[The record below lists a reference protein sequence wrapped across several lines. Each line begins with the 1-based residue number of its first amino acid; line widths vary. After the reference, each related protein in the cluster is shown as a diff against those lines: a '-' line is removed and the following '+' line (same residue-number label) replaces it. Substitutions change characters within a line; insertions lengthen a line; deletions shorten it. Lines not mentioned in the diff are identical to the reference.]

1 MIGCHPSS
9 VGADSIARPIDS
21 DWASA
26 GSAIDDAGTDM
37 DDPYNLR
44 RFVEAQEPVYAHVLA
59 ELRAGSKRSHWMWF
73 IFPQIAG
80 LGHSETARHFA
91 ISSREEAA
99 AYLEHPILGPR
110 LRKCCLLATLVEG
123 RSARQ
128 IFGTPDDLKF
138 RSSLTLFAEVASD
151 NAIFKTALQKFF
163 SGEPDAL
170 TLERL

>member
-1 MIGCHPSS
+1 
-9 VGADSIARPIDS
+9 
-21 DWASA
+21 
-26 GSAIDDAGTDM
+26 M

-80 LGHSETARHFA
+80 LGHSETARRFA
-91 ISSREEAA
+91 ISARAEAA

-110 LRKCCLLATLVEG
+110 LRECC
-123 RSARQ
+123 
-128 IFGTPDDLKF
+128 LKF

-151 NAIFKTALQKFF
+151 NAIFKTALQKYFG
-163 SGEPDAL
+163 GEPDRL
-170 TLERL
+170 TLEKL